1 MSYLTNLDNTNT
13 ISKEPT
19 TEDEII
25 DLKAKIEDLKGQ
37 LNVAHLQ
44 LKDNSFNMKK
54 KQEAYDMNL
63 DKLTSDNTILRE
75 KIEK

>member
-1 MSYLTNLDNTNT
+1 MSYLTNLNSPATVSN
-13 ISKEPT
+13 EPT

-25 DLKAKIEDLKGQ
+25 DLKARIEDLKGQ

-63 DKLTSDNTILRE
+63 DKLTSENTILKE